1 MTPIEEHP
9 ELPGYFRSSIGGWSF
24 SVEENGDLEY
34 VDEAIAAWHEWREF
48 LLAREHAEKN
58 EELDLDA

>member
-24 SVEENGDLEY
+24 SEEENGDLEY
-34 VDEAIAAWHEWREF
+34 VDEAIAAWQEWREF
-48 LLAREHAEKN
+48 LVQKQARESQET
-58 EELDLDA
+58 LF

>member
-24 SVEENGDLEY
+24 TLEEDGDLEE
-34 VDEAIAAWHEWREF
+34 VEEAIAAWQEWRDF
-48 LLAREHAEKN
+48 LVQKQSREGQET
-58 EELDLDA
+58 LF

>member
-24 SVEENGDLEY
+24 SEKENGDLEY
-34 VDEAIAAWHEWREF
+34 VDEAIAAWQEWREF
-48 LLAREHAEKN
+48 LVQKAAREGQET
-58 EELDLDA
+58 LF